1 MNNSIRF
8 EHIIKSILFNIYFY
22 FLTIVLVLVCFP
34 LLLFSYKGMRIVSKL
49 WGMILKSGMKICL
62 RLDINIIGKLNTKK
76 QVIYAVKHHSAWE
89 TVFCTDFFKMPA
101 IVLKKELIFLPIIGL
116 YFLIGG
122 SIAIS
127 RENTLASL
135 KKISVK
141 AKKASEK
148 GRSIMIFPQGTR
160 VPIDANTKKYPYLPG
175 VYFMYKQSNLPIV
188 PVAHN
193 AGMFWPK
200 NSFLKYTNNLKSNS
214 VSIEIL
220 DEIPVGLSKND
231 FMQILE
237 SKIENATKKLIEK
250 ER

>member
-1 MNNSIRF
+1 
-8 EHIIKSILFNIYFY
+8 
-22 FLTIVLVLVCFP
+22 
-34 LLLFSYKGMRIVSKL
+34 
-49 WGMILKSGMKICL
+49 
-62 RLDINIIGKLNTKK
+62 
-76 QVIYAVKHHSAWE
+76 
-89 TVFCTDFFKMPA
+89 
-101 IVLKKELIFLPIIGL
+101 
-116 YFLIGG
+116 
-122 SIAIS
+122 
-127 RENTLASL
+127 
-135 KKISVK
+135 
-141 AKKASEK
+141 
-148 GRSIMIFPQGTR
+148 MIFPQGTR

-193 AGMFWPK
+193 AGLFWPK